1 MTYGARSSQELDLKD
16 TECVEAYLKQH
27 SFDVI
32 LHAANCNDT
41 RNSISAYDVL
51 NGNLRMFF
59 NLERCS
65 HYYGKMIYFGSG
77 AEYDRSNNIPNM
89 SEDYFDTSV
98 PKDAYGLS
106 KYIMAKACLNQKNI
120 YELCLF
126 GVYGK
131 YEEGEKIYL

>member
-1 MTYGARSSQELDLKD
+1 
-16 TECVEAYLKQH
+16 
-27 SFDVI
+27 
-32 LHAANCNDT
+32 
-41 RNSISAYDVL
+41 
-51 NGNLRMFF
+51 
-59 NLERCS
+59 
-65 HYYGKMIYFGSG
+65 MIYFGSG

-126 GVYGK
+126 GVYGNMRNGREDLSLMR
-131 YEEGEKIYL
+131 YVVH